1 MREMPMQEIETFW
14 TVLGKGAA
22 IIGVIVA
29 IVQGVRYLYSMMPSA
44 KLEKRVGQA
53 EERLQKDYE
62 HLKKHDTDI
71 DDLRKKTDATEHKL
85 DEVNEGIQRIG
96 KSQIALL
103 RHTIDGNGI
112 DKMREEADDLTDFF
126 IER

>member
-1 MREMPMQEIETFW
+1 MQEFEGFW
-14 TVLGKGAA
+14 I
-22 IIGVIVA
+22 IIGKAGAGIGLIVA
-29 IVQGVRYLYSMMPSA
+29 IVQGVRYLYTLMPSS
-44 KLEKRVGQA
+44 KLEKRIDKI
-53 EERLQKDYE
+53 EELQGKDFE
-62 HLKKHDTDI
+62 HLKKI
-71 DDLRKKTDATEHKL
+71 DSKIENLEMKTENTARKLE
-85 DEVNEGIQRIG
+85 EVNEGIHRIG